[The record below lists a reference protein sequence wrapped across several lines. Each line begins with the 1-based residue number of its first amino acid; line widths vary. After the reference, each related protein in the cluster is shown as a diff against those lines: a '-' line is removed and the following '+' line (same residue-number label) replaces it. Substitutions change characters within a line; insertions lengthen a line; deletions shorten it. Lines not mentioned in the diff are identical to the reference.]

1 MRFGF
6 LVAAVVA
13 GGALMGA
20 SAQIL
25 LDPSSAWTAQPR
37 VVAAA
42 PAVKFDIG
50 DLNPLK
56 LIYDEV
62 MKQVATDANRPSFAV
77 GTPVPVAD
85 FSKMDAQIKLNNEK
99 FRRMSNP
106 DDVGGLP
113 E

>member
-1 MRFGF
+1 
-6 LVAAVVA
+6 
-13 GGALMGA
+13 MGA

-25 LDPSSAWTAQPR
+25 LDPSSASTAQPR

-62 MKQVATDANRPSFAV
+62 MKQVATDANRSSFAV
-77 GTPVPVAD
+77 GTPVPLAD
-85 FSKMDAQIKLNNEK
+85 FSKMDAQIKLNTEK
-99 FRRMSNP
+99 FQRMNGSANIS
-106 DDVGGLP
+106 GLP
-113 E
+113 ESGPR

>member
-1 MRFGF
+1 
-6 LVAAVVA
+6 
-13 GGALMGA
+13 
-20 SAQIL
+20 
-25 LDPSSAWTAQPR
+25 
-37 VVAAA
+37 
-42 PAVKFDIG
+42 
-50 DLNPLK
+50 
-56 LIYDEV
+56 

-106 DDVGGLP
+106 DDVGRLP